1 MNIKKKLQNPFA
13 LIAEGFIGG
22 AAIFYLAMP
31 ANADAP
37 SQAARTEATQFAAT
51 AKTSQT

>member
-22 AAIFYLAMP
+22 AAIFYFALA
-31 ANADAP
+31 ANAEAP
-37 SQAARTEATQFAAT
+37 SQAARNVDNQVAAK
-51 AKTSQT
+51 AKTS